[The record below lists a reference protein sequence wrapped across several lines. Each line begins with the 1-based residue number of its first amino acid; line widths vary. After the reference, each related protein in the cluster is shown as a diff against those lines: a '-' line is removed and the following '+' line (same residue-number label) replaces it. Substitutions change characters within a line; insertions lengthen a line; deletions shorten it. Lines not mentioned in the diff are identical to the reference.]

1 MKDSE
6 ELLPE
11 YDFDYSEAK
20 PNRFAV
26 PGRKMIEIRR
36 TRDLSEEDRQTLFGW
51 GKDLFGVLPF
61 DLTWRTKDW
70 HIVAYDEG
78 KAVAHAGALRHDV
91 LVEGRPVA
99 VGGLGSVIT
108 VLESRNRGL
117 AQLVVREAVAF
128 MAGELEADFGF
139 LFCLP
144 PLVPFYKRMGWQEL
158 AVSVLVEQPGG
169 EIESP
174 VYSMVLP
181 LRGEPWPQGRVR
193 TQSLPW

>member
-1 MKDSE
+1 
-6 ELLPE
+6 
-11 YDFDYSEAK
+11 
-20 PNRFAV
+20 
-26 PGRKMIEIRR
+26 MIEIRR
-36 TRDLSEEDRQTLFGW
+36 VKDLSEEDRQALFGW

-70 HIVAYDEG
+70 HVVAYAEG
-78 KAVAHAGALRHDV
+78 VPVSHAAVLRHDV
-91 LVEGRPVA
+91 LVDGHPVS

-117 AQLVVREAVAF
+117 AQLVVQEAVAF
-128 MAGELEADFGF
+128 MAEELGADFGF

-144 PLVPFYKRMGWQEL
+144 PLVRFYGRMGWQEL
-158 AVSVLVEQPGG
+158 TSSVLVDQPGG

-174 VYSMVLP
+174 VCSMVLP
-181 LRGEPWPQGRVR
+181 LRGKPWPQGWVR